1 MNLPTPE
8 EGRADN
14 GPAPYEPRVP
24 SDTMPPG
31 RAALSVSWAALPFL
45 TLGWAT
51 PFTFVLAALWR
62 RNLRTVLP
70 ALAYCGVFAVE
81 TQLMRHHQTDNKLFS
96 VCVVVLS
103 VVACFHAFLIRRRVF
118 DPTGMSGSV
127 AGNEHAIEV
136 VRRRRALRRQARDLA
151 RSDPAMARE
160 LRIGRPDLP
169 RHFDDGGLVDVNHAS
184 VDGLCRLPGITRE
197 LAERIDRVRT
207 DVGTFVSAEEL
218 SATAGLPPALTPE
231 LAEFALFLP

>member
-1 MNLPTPE
+1 MNLPE
-8 EGRADN
+8 EGRADT
-14 GPAPYEPRVP
+14 GPATYEPRVP
-24 SDTMPPG
+24 SDTMPPA

-51 PFTFVLAALWR
+51 PFTFAAAALWR
-62 RNLRTVLP
+62 RDLRTVLP
-70 ALAYCGVFAVE
+70 ALVYGGVFAVE
-81 TQLMRHHQTDNKLFS
+81 VMLADDDQTGSTLFS
-96 VCVVVLS
+96 ICVVVLS

-118 DPTGMSGSV
+118 DPTGMAGSV
-127 AGNEHAIEV
+127 AGNEHAIEI
-136 VRRRRALRRQARDLA
+136 VRRRRALRRQARGLA
-151 RSDPAMARE
+151 RTDPALARE

-169 RHFDDGGLVDVNHAS
+169 RHYDDGGLVDVNHAP
-184 VDGLCRLPGITRE
+184 VEALRHLPGITRE